1 MPDMDLAR
9 IRELIKA
16 ASESEAAEV
25 EIEEHGVRIIVR
37 KNSPAV
43 ALQPPLGLAHYPP
56 SVVQGAAPLAPAGTA
71 FTPPPPAPAQS
82 PAEEEPDAD
91 AHAGI
96 TVEAPTPGTFYSAPS
111 PDSDPF
117 VGPGDVV
124 KAGDTL
130 CIIEAMK
137 LMNEIECEVAGTI
150 VEVLVNDSEPV
161 EYGQALFV
169 IDPA

>member
-1 MPDMDLAR
+1 MDLAR

-16 ASESEAAEV
+16 ASESDAAEV
-25 EIEEHGVRIIVR
+25 EIEEHGVRIVVR

-43 ALQPPLGLAHYPP
+43 TLQPPLMLAHYPP
-56 SVVQGAAPLAPAGTA
+56 SVLPGAAPLAPAGTA
-71 FTPPPPAPAQS
+71 SPPLSSLPSQS
-82 PAEEEPDAD
+82 PAEEEQAAD
-91 AHAGI
+91 ARSGF
-96 TVEAPTPGTFYSAPS
+96 TVEAPTPGTFYAAPS
-111 PDSDPF
+111 PDAEPF
-117 VGPGDVV
+117 VAPGDAV
-124 KAGDTL
+124 KVGDTL